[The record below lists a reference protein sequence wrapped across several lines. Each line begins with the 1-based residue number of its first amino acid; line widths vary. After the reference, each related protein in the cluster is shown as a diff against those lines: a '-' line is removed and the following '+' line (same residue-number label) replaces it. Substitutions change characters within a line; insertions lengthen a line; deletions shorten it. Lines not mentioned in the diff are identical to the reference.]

1 MDQQLISMIADEIVR
16 QLLATGNV
24 RLPGSQ
30 RPESQGE
37 TMDITSPACKAI
49 PLLDSP
55 RDPDALARMMK
66 TTTARIGVGHCGPR
80 LKTQTMLALRADHA
94 QARDAVFADVSEE
107 VLKEAGLVRDIRRGK
122 YIFYELNT
130 SVLEDV
136 LVFVSSLGLGRGE
149 ESEVRT

>member
-1 MDQQLISMIADEIVR
+1 MGLQ
-16 QLLATGNV
+16 
-24 RLPGSQ
+24 
-30 RPESQGE
+30 E
-37 TMDITSPACKAI
+37 TM
-49 PLLDSP
+49 
-55 RDPDALARMMK
+55 RALADPTRRGILGLLRDGEL
-66 TTTARIGVGHCGPR
+66 TAGEISERFPMSNAAVSKH
-80 LKTQTMLALRADHA
+80 LA
-94 QARDAVFADVSEE
+94 

>member
-1 MDQQLISMIADEIVR
+1 MGLHETMRALADSTRRGILELLRDGELTAGEISE
-16 QLLATGNV
+16 
-24 RLPGSQ
+24 RLPMSNAAV
-30 RPESQGE
+30 S
-37 TMDITSPACKAI
+37 KH
-49 PLLDSP
+49 
-55 RDPDALARMMK
+55 LA
-66 TTTARIGVGHCGPR
+66 
-80 LKTQTMLALRADHA
+80 
-94 QARDAVFADVSEE
+94 

>member
-1 MDQQLISMIADEIVR
+1 MGLQ
-16 QLLATGNV
+16 
-24 RLPGSQ
+24 
-30 RPESQGE
+30 E
-37 TMDITSPACKAI
+37 TM
-49 PLLDSP
+49 
-55 RDPDALARMMK
+55 RALADPTRRGILELLRDGEL
-66 TTTARIGVGHCGPR
+66 TAGEISERFPMSNAAISKH
-80 LKTQTMLALRADHA
+80 LA
-94 QARDAVFADVSEE
+94 

>member
-1 MDQQLISMIADEIVR
+1 MGLQ
-16 QLLATGNV
+16 
-24 RLPGSQ
+24 
-30 RPESQGE
+30 E
-37 TMDITSPACKAI
+37 TM
-49 PLLDSP
+49 
-55 RDPDALARMMK
+55 RALADPTRRGILELLRDGEL
-66 TTTARIGVGHCGPR
+66 TAGDISERFPMSNAAVSKH
-80 LKTQTMLALRADHA
+80 LA
-94 QARDAVFADVSEE
+94 

>member
-1 MDQQLISMIADEIVR
+1 MGLQ
-16 QLLATGNV
+16 
-24 RLPGSQ
+24 
-30 RPESQGE
+30 E
-37 TMDITSPACKAI
+37 TM
-49 PLLDSP
+49 
-55 RDPDALARMMK
+55 RALADPTRRGILELLRDGEL
-66 TTTARIGVGHCGPR
+66 TAGEISERFPMSNTAVSKH
-80 LKTQTMLALRADHA
+80 LA
-94 QARDAVFADVSEE
+94 

>member
-1 MDQQLISMIADEIVR
+1 MGLQ
-16 QLLATGNV
+16 
-24 RLPGSQ
+24 
-30 RPESQGE
+30 E
-37 TMDITSPACKAI
+37 TM
-49 PLLDSP
+49 
-55 RDPDALARMMK
+55 RALADSTRRGILELLRDGEL
-66 TTTARIGVGHCGPR
+66 TAGEISERFPMSNAAVSKH
-80 LKTQTMLALRADHA
+80 LA
-94 QARDAVFADVSEE
+94 

>member
-1 MDQQLISMIADEIVR
+1 MR
-16 QLLATGNV
+16 
-24 RLPGSQ
+24 
-30 RPESQGE
+30 
-37 TMDITSPACKAI
+37 
-49 PLLDSP
+49 
-55 RDPDALARMMK
+55 ALADPTRRGILELLRDGEL
-66 TTTARIGVGHCGPR
+66 TAGEISERFPMSNAAVSKH
-80 LKTQTMLALRADHA
+80 LA
-94 QARDAVFADVSEE
+94 

>member
-1 MDQQLISMIADEIVR
+1 MGLQ
-16 QLLATGNV
+16 
-24 RLPGSQ
+24 
-30 RPESQGE
+30 E
-37 TMDITSPACKAI
+37 TI
-49 PLLDSP
+49 
-55 RDPDALARMMK
+55 RALADPTRRGILELLRDGEL
-66 TTTARIGVGHCGPR
+66 TAGEISERFPMSNAAVSKH
-80 LKTQTMLALRADHA
+80 LA
-94 QARDAVFADVSEE
+94 

>member
-1 MDQQLISMIADEIVR
+1 MYRMGLQ
-16 QLLATGNV
+16 
-24 RLPGSQ
+24 
-30 RPESQGE
+30 E
-37 TMDITSPACKAI
+37 TM
-49 PLLDSP
+49 
-55 RDPDALARMMK
+55 RALADPTRRGILELLRDGEL
-66 TTTARIGVGHCGPR
+66 TAGEISERFPMSNAAVSKH
-80 LKTQTMLALRADHA
+80 LA
-94 QARDAVFADVSEE
+94 

>member
-1 MDQQLISMIADEIVR
+1 MGLQ
-16 QLLATGNV
+16 
-24 RLPGSQ
+24 
-30 RPESQGE
+30 E
-37 TMDITSPACKAI
+37 TM
-49 PLLDSP
+49 
-55 RDPDALARMMK
+55 RALADPTRRGILELLRDGEL
-66 TTTARIGVGHCGPR
+66 TAGEISERFPMSNAAVSKH
-80 LKTQTMLALRADHA
+80 LA
-94 QARDAVFADVSEE
+94 

>member
-1 MDQQLISMIADEIVR
+1 MGLQ
-16 QLLATGNV
+16 
-24 RLPGSQ
+24 
-30 RPESQGE
+30 E
-37 TMDITSPACKAI
+37 TM
-49 PLLDSP
+49 
-55 RDPDALARMMK
+55 RALADPTRRRILELLRDGEL
-66 TTTARIGVGHCGPR
+66 TAGEISERFPMSNAAVSKH
-80 LKTQTMLALRADHA
+80 LA
-94 QARDAVFADVSEE
+94 

>member
-1 MDQQLISMIADEIVR
+1 MGLQ
-16 QLLATGNV
+16 
-24 RLPGSQ
+24 
-30 RPESQGE
+30 E
-37 TMDITSPACKAI
+37 TM
-49 PLLDSP
+49 
-55 RDPDALARMMK
+55 RALADPTRRGILELLRDGEL
-66 TTTARIGVGHCGPR
+66 TAGEISERFPMSNAVVSKH
-80 LKTQTMLALRADHA
+80 LA
-94 QARDAVFADVSEE
+94 